1 MQFPNPVRQKIQAG
15 QPSYGTFLNLVSAIA
30 AEALIEAGYEW
41 LAVDVE
47 HAQWDIGSTT
57 EAFRATEARGGIPM
71 ARVQSHNPVVL
82 ARTLDAGAMGVIIP
96 HVSTVEEAEAIAQ
109 ACRYPPRG
117 QRSAGSGR
125 ATINMAHRDL
135 INDELLVC
143 PQIEDMEGVN
153 NIEAIM
159 AVEGIDVAFIGPND
173 LALSMG
179 LTSADAFVNADHV
192 AAIDAILA
200 GAQANGKPAGT
211 PISDVA
217 KARELVE
224 QGFTLIDFGNDLR
237 MLSTAASDALA
248 GMKA

>member
-1 MQFPNPVRQKIQAG
+1 VQFPNPVRQKIQAG
-15 QPSYGTFLNLVSAIA
+15 QPSYGSFLNLVSSIA

-47 HAQWDIGSTT
+47 HAQWDIGTTT

-71 ARVQSHNPVVL
+71 ARVQSHDPVVL

-125 ATINMAHRDL
+125 ATINMADRDR

-159 AVEGIDVAFIGPND
+159 SVEGVDVAYLGPND
-173 LALSMG
+173 LGISMG
-179 LTSADAFVNADHV
+179 LTPDQHWKDQAHLDAL
-192 AAIDAILA
+192 AAVLE
-200 GAQANGKPAGT
+200 GATKCGKPAGL
-211 PISDVA
+211 PVMDVEWG
-217 KARELVE
+217 KRVID
-224 QGFTLIDFGNDLR
+224 QGFLMVDLSNDLR
-237 MLSTAASDALA
+237 MLQAAATSWLSEVSQ
-248 GMKA
+248 